1 MTAKRTPSSY
11 VEIQVDVV
19 MHGRQ
24 EFEDFADAVADE
36 LHGLRDSSSRDLGVD
51 LKTGMLTFCF
61 TFEGTTD
68 PEKIIKRAMSLARTA
83 FHASGG
89 ATPGW
94 EVGRVTFEQSPAE
107 RTLVSA

>member
-1 MTAKRTPSSY
+1 MTAKQSPGSY
-11 VEIQVDVV
+11 VEIQVQVV
-19 MHGRQ
+19 MGGRQ

-51 LKTGMLTFCF
+51 LGTGMLTFCF
-61 TFEGTTD
+61 TFEGPTD

-94 EVGRVTFEQSPAE
+94 DVGRVTFEQSPVDH
-107 RTLVSA
+107 TLVPA